1 MAARRQRATQQGDE
15 AEQHDEGAR
24 RLHATPTPLRSEGER
39 AQRRAQPACGQQR
52 RKGAESEGG
61 HGERAGRHRAA
72 WVAEADGGGMS
83 AEGVDQRARQE
94 AVEDYESKRCAG
106 IGRLQQALQRAGRE
120 LAAETPRGAR
130 KSPEVA
136 EELQAD
142 EELDKAAAEGKA
154 ALRQQ
159 QGLGGWRTQG
169 Q

>member
-83 AEGVDQRARQE
+83 EEGVDQRARQRSE
-94 AVEDYESKRCAG
+94 EHTS
-106 IGRLQQALQRAGRE
+106 
-120 LAAETPRGAR
+120 
-130 KSPEVA
+130 
-136 EELQAD
+136 ELQSLMRISYAVFC
-142 EELDKAAAEGKA
+142 LKKK
-154 ALRQQ
+154 
-159 QGLGGWRTQG
+159 TQK
-169 Q
+169 

>member
-83 AEGVDQRARQE
+83 EEGVDQRARQE
-94 AVEDYESKRCAG
+94 AVEDSESKRCAG
-106 IGRLQQALQRAGRE
+106 IGRLRSEEQTSE
-120 LAAETPRGAR
+120 L
-130 KSPEVA
+130 KSLMRISYAVFC
-136 EELQAD
+136 L
-142 EELDKAAAEGKA
+142 KKKTMKY
-154 ALRQQ
+154 RQ
-159 QGLGGWRTQG
+159 
-169 Q
+169 